1 MPMYPTAYLVSPFQ
15 YPTGNTN
22 LSCPQIH
29 LSSTSPKL
37 VLFASPTLRNSIIKD
52 LTNKQMEMNNALEE
66 INSSVTEA
74 EEGISDLE
82 DRMVELKAS
91 KLNIEKKN

>member
-1 MPMYPTAYLVSPFQ
+1 MQGMFTKDL
-15 YPTGNTN
+15 
-22 LSCPQIH
+22 
-29 LSSTSPKL
+29 
-37 VLFASPTLRNSIIKD
+37 KD
-52 LTNKQMEMNNALEE
+52 LTTKQMEMNNALEE

-91 KLNIEKKN
+91 KLNIEKNN